1 MNDVYDAIIVG
12 SGAGGAAVAY
22 KLVRGGKRVLLLEKG
37 APLPRDRSTLDVKQ
51 VFKEGRFKNKEQW
64 VDGYNKIL
72 PDYASSSAMVTIP
85 SACESAIQVRHA
97 CSLRASATRA
107 SDLERGYGRRMFP
120 LQKSGDFIPG
130 EFYNVGGKTK
140 WYGAALLRFAPHE
153 FRPDETHQCLG
164 WPIGHDELAPYYDEA
179 ERTPLRQSLRQRAGA
194 AVSPR

>member
-37 APLPRDRSTLDVKQ
+37 APLPRDRSTLDVKE

-64 VDGYNKIL
+64 VDGYNK
-72 PDYASSSAMVTIP
+72 V
-85 SACESAIQVRHA
+85 
-97 CSLRASATRA
+97 
-107 SDLERGYGRRMFP
+107 
-120 LQKSGDFIPG
+120 FIPG

-153 FRPDETHQCLG
+153 FRPDEAHQCLG
-164 WPIGHDELAPYYDEA
+164 WLQDG
-179 ERTPLRQSLRQRAGA
+179 
-194 AVSPR
+194 